1 MPEDAI
7 LYARVRVYLRRAPVQ
22 SGGLGSRGNFPT
34 FFLLLYE
41 VDVEPEYLLDSF
53 ISFCESVIPRVSL

>member
-1 MPEDAI
+1 
-7 LYARVRVYLRRAPVQ
+7 VR